1 MFTKSKKPQNISG
14 IQRIPLRLYGLFFPC
29 PAFSYAVFGLVLCSL
44 YDYRPD
50 GRSGRLDREKD
61 RDGQRIWRKA
71 GQCGGSAVLQCAADP
86 FFPVLWQMA
95 PRPIWYFLAA
105 VLLVRLAA
113 YVVAAVKFHRFASV
127 HTLLNKLTGGAVF
140 LLPYMLA
147 FSSGVVYLWI
157 TCGIAFAASAEEL
170 ILHLCRKQY
179 KENRKSLFGGK
190 GQGVPTV

>member
-1 MFTKSKKPQNISG
+1 M
-14 IQRIPLRLYGLFFPC
+14 
-29 PAFSYAVFGLVLCSL
+29 
-44 YDYRPD
+44 
-50 GRSGRLDREKD
+50 
-61 RDGQRIWRKA
+61 
-71 GQCGGSAVLQCAADP
+71 
-86 FFPVLWQMA
+86 
-95 PRPIWYFLAA
+95 
-105 VLLVRLAA
+105 RLAA

-157 TCGIAFAASAEEL
+157 TCGIAFAASVEEL

-190 GQGVPTV
+190 GQGAPTV